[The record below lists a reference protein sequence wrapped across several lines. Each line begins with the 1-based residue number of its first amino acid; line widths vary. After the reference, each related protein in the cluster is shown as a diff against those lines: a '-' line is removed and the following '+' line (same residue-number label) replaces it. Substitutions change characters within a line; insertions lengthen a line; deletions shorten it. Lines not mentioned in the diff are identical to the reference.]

1 MKVPNIAL
9 LSCVKIIP
17 HLQRDDALLQ
27 DLAVL
32 GAGVDA
38 VHHHA
43 LALLVKLLLEH
54 SAEHNW
60 VRNTYCC

>member
-54 SAEHNW
+54 SAEYN
-60 VRNTYCC
+60 